1 MSTPR
6 DPHGGYWPDPND
18 PASHRAH
25 AERQAN
31 NRHGFL
37 KTGAKPTE
45 VPTVLRLEFGEWE
58 TPQGMEADDDL
69 KILHGIHHMARKSYD
84 EVLETIDQ
92 VAGDDDPSLNHDGRL
107 KLAARIIEPKLG
119 SLAKL
124 AERELGKVDAKVES
138 LEADIGKALRTAEPV
153 DVAVHADIRAHLRS
167 LDMAKRTAALREA
180 VEKGDITTLQA
191 VTTAPPY
198 LSGFE
203 LKGGQ
208 DGATRL
214 FNDAMEAAKQR
225 LAPEQHKR
233 AQALRQG
240 KARTLQALSAFHKR
254 ANGLIDFNRARQL
267 TELEAARRAK
277 YEE

>member
-1 MSTPR
+1 MSWA
-6 DPHGGYWPDPND
+6 DPSD
-18 PASHRAH
+18 PAAHRAY
-25 AERQAN
+25 AERKAN

-37 KTGAKPTE
+37 KTGVRPSE
-45 VPTVLRLEFGEWE
+45 VPTVLRLAFGEWE
-58 TPQGMEADDDL
+58 TPQGMENDDDL

-84 EVLETIDQ
+84 ELLETIDQ

-107 KLAARIIEPKLG
+107 KIAARILEPKVG

-124 AERELGKVDAKVES
+124 AERELAKIDTKVED
-138 LEADIGKALRTAEPV
+138 LEVDIGKALRTADPV
-153 DVAVHADIRAHLRS
+153 SVAVQADIRAHLRS
-167 LDMAKRTAALREA
+167 LDMGKRTAALREA
-180 VEKGDITTLQA
+180 IERGDMATLQA

-208 DGATRL
+208 DGASRL
-214 FNDAMEAAKQR
+214 FNDAMAAAKQR
-225 LAPEQHKR
+225 LAPEQHRR

-240 KARTLQALSAFHKR
+240 KARTLQALGAFHKR
-254 ANGLIDFNRARQL
+254 AESLIDFNRARQL
-267 TELEAARRAK
+267 NEHEAARRAK